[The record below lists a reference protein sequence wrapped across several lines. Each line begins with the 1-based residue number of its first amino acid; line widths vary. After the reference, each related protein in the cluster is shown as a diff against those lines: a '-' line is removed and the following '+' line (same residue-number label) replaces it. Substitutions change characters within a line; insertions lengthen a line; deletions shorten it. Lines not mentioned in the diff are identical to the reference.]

1 MSKQSIVEKHSKKI
15 IGILNVGSMT
25 IEVNEKVQNLKE
37 LFAKFDGE
45 EVTLSLNKNEE
56 IG

>member
-25 IEVNEKVQNLKE
+25 IEVNEKVQELKV